1 MTELIQFIAEQTGKE
16 ITGETRL
23 DSLVEDSLE
32 FLELILEVQAKFDVK
47 LPDELFPKLHTVK
60 DLYGAMHGHVPA

>member
-16 ITGETRL
+16 ITAETRL

-47 LPDELFPKLHTVK
+47 LPDELFPKLHTVQ